1 MSKAKKTNQNE
12 RSRSFASIVVSIVL
26 VLAVILCL
34 CVMVQVLSKGYF
46 SVAGYSLF
54 RVATG
59 SMEPEIPVGAI
70 LVCKEVSIDTLQPGD
85 IVNFYAREPGRFN
98 QIITHRIVNIM
109 TDDYGVRMLETK
121 GDANLVSDLRYVT
134 EENLIGLVTYYS
146 GQNNIGADVLSFLTS
161 GVGFMACLA
170 IPCMVIAGLIL
181 QSCVGKIREDMRL
194 AMEELERGS
203 GVDPDCPYQY
213 FTREEYEQT
222 YERIRQEL
230 MEEMG
235 LIPPPNQQEPA
246 EETYEQMRARLR
258 AELLEELKQSG
269 E

>member
-1 MSKAKKTNQNE
+1 MSKAKKTKKCE
-12 RSRSFASIVVSIVL
+12 SSRSLGSIIVSVAL

-34 CVMVQVLSKGYF
+34 SVMLQVLDKGYF

-70 LVCKEVSIDTLQPGD
+70 LVCKEVPIDTLELGD
-85 IVNFYAREPGRFN
+85 IINYYSREPGHFDR
-98 QIITHRIVNIM
+98 IITHRIIGITTGEN
-109 TDDYGVRMLETK
+109 GALRMETK
-121 GDANLVSDLRYVT
+121 GDANLVSDPYFVT
-134 EENLIGLVTYYS
+134 EENLIGQVTYYS
-146 GQNNIGADVLSFLTS
+146 GHDNIGADVLSFLTS

-170 IPCMVIAGLIL
+170 IPCMVIAGLIM
-181 QSCVGKIREDMRL
+181 QSCVGKIREEMRR
-194 AMEELERGS
+194 AMEELEQEKK
-203 GVDPDCPYQY
+203 VDPTFPYQY
-213 FTREEYEQT
+213 FTREEYEEM
-222 YERIRQEL
+222 YVRIRQEL

-235 LIPPPNQQEPA
+235 LLPAPQSQPA
-246 EETYEQMRARLR
+246 EESYEQMCARLR